1 MVKVSPRNG
10 DIRFLPSLLVGEQ
23 RQMESDMATNP
34 KSAFEPLGNNIERET
49 GGGTYVGRS
58 SGGNTGY
65 IIAGIAALIA
75 LLALFYW
82 GSGSSTYAPPTPTAT
97 EQQAPA
103 TPPAAEQTAPAPAE
117 QAPAQTAPAQ
127 EQPAQ
132 QAPAQ
137 NNTSQ

>member
-1 MVKVSPRNG
+1 
-10 DIRFLPSLLVGEQ
+10 
-23 RQMESDMATNP
+23 MATNP
-34 KSAFEPLGNNIERET
+34 KSAFEPLNTSIERET
-49 GGGTYVGRS
+49 GGGSYLGRS

-82 GSGSSTYAPPTPTAT
+82 GSGTSTEAPPTAT
-97 EQQAPA
+97 STGQQAPA
-103 TPPAAEQTAPAPAE
+103 TPPAAEQAAPAPAE

-127 EQPAQ
+127 DQPAQQ

-137 NNTSQ
+137 NNSSQ

>member
-1 MVKVSPRNG
+1 
-10 DIRFLPSLLVGEQ
+10 
-23 RQMESDMATNP
+23 MATNP
-34 KSAFEPLGNNIERET
+34 KSAFEPLGSSIERET

-58 SGGNTGY
+58 SSGNTGY
-65 IIAGIAALIA
+65 VIAGIAALLA

-82 GSGSSTYAPPTPTAT
+82 GSGTSTYAPPTATST

-103 TPPAAEQTAPAPAE
+103 TPPPAVEQQAPAATE

-137 NNTSQ
+137 NNTNSQ